1 MSEMNEDPNETQV
14 DPRIRRTR
22 MLLQSA
28 LGTLLQS
35 KSFSDITITDIC
47 NEADVAR
54 ITFYQHYE
62 SKEALLL
69 AEVADFFTS
78 MYQAVDQGMLAHFFE
93 TGEMG
98 ALVSAQQIDLADP
111 NRVRLVGVALQYA
124 GSAVRELTM
133 ASFLETYSQHETELD
148 EQEIVVLATFYVGG
162 MLTLLEQ
169 FLNGRLPISPLAFQ
183 AAPLTLLRLLR
194 QGAIQSGILGDLP

>member
-1 MSEMNEDPNETQV
+1 MSKMNEPLAETQL

-22 MLLQSA
+22 TQLQSA
-28 LGTLLQS
+28 LVTLLES

-47 NEADVAR
+47 RQADVAR

-78 MYQAVDQGMLAHFFE
+78 MYRAVDQDALDHYFA

-98 ALVSAQQIDLADP
+98 TLLSAQQIDLADP

-124 GSAVRELTM
+124 GSAVRELTLE
-133 ASFLETYSQHETELD
+133 SFLANYAQHETQLE
-148 EQEIVVLATFYVGG
+148 EPEILVLATFYVGG
-162 MLTLLEQ
+162 ILTLLEQ
-169 FLNGRLPISPLAFQ
+169 LLNGRLPISPLAFQ
-183 AAPLTLLRLLR
+183 AVPLTLLRMLR
-194 QGAIQSGILGDLP
+194 QGAIQSGILHDLP